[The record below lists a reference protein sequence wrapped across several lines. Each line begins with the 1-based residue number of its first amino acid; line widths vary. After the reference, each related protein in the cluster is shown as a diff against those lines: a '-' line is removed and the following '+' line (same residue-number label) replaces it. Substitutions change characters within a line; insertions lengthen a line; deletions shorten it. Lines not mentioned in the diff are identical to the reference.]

1 LGFALALM
9 LALGLVLML
18 VLALALAL
26 GLVLALALALE
37 LMLGLVVP
45 LFSRWPRH
53 VMGRMPKR
61 AYDHSRRRDVASFS
75 VMDGNACGK
84 CGTARSMCSAPRNK
98 SVSKHKACA
107 SMSVVRS
114 IVSCGARV

>member
-1 LGFALALM
+1 LLGLALALM
-9 LALGLVLML
+9 
-18 VLALALAL
+18 LAL

-37 LMLGLVVP
+37 LMLGLV
-45 LFSRWPRH
+45 LLYSRWLRH
-53 VMGRMPKR
+53 VTGRMR

-75 VMDGNACGK
+75 VNDGNVCSK